1 MSIKI
6 KEKLEVK
13 KNMPEY
19 LVLLKLN
26 PTKLME
32 TLGAIRNMDEKPVS
46 GVDLLYSMNI
56 FGSWDVGMWI
66 NAEESGQAIDFVQ
79 KKMKGLNGVTEV
91 YTLPTFPHGNGL
103 KNGNGNA
110 KNSEEQKRPLEI

>member
-1 MSIKI
+1 
-6 KEKLEVK
+6 
-13 KNMPEY
+13 MPEY

-66 NAEESGQAIDFVQ
+66 NA
-79 KKMKGLNGVTEV
+79 KKA
-91 YTLPTFPHGNGL
+91 
-103 KNGNGNA
+103 A
-110 KNSEEQKRPLEI
+110 KPSILSRKK

>member
-1 MSIKI
+1 
-6 KEKLEVK
+6 
-13 KNMPEY
+13 MPEY

-26 PTKLME
+26 PAKLME
-32 TLGAIRNMDEKPVS
+32 TLGAIRNMDAQPVS

-66 NAEESGQAIDFVQ
+66 DAEESGKAVDFVQ

-91 YTLPTFPHGNGL
+91 YTLPTFPHANGI
-103 KNGNGNA
+103 KNG
-110 KNSEEQKRPLEI
+110 KSSEEPKRAVET

>member
-1 MSIKI
+1 VSNTN
-6 KEKLEVK
+6 KEKTGG

-32 TLGAIRNMDEKPVS
+32 TLGAIRNMDAQPVS

-66 NAEESGQAIDFVQ
+66 NAEESGQALDFVQ

-91 YTLPTFPHGNGL
+91 YTLPTFPHGNGI
-103 KNGNGNA
+103 KNG
-110 KNSEEQKRPLEI
+110 KTSEEQKHPLET

>member
-1 MSIKI
+1 MQ
-6 KEKLEVK
+6 
-13 KNMPEY
+13 EY

-26 PTKLME
+26 PAKLME
-32 TLGAIRNMDEKPVS
+32 TLGAIRNMEAKPVS

-66 NAEESGQAIDFVQ
+66 SAEESGQALDFVQ

-91 YTLPTFPHGNGL
+91 YTLPTFPHGNGV
-103 KNGNGNA
+103 KNGKA
-110 KNSEEQKRPLEI
+110 SEEQKHPLET